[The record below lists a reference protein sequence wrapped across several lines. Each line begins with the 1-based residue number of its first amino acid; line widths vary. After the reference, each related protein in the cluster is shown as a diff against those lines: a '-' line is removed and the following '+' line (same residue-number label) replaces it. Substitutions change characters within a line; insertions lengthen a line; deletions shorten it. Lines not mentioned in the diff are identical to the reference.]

1 MKLHSE
7 GGDAITSIDFKTWS
21 TCFFILF
28 RRVEI
33 DIALI
38 MIKLNIQFLG
48 QKNVQ
53 LYAKIKN

>member
-1 MKLHSE
+1 M
-7 GGDAITSIDFKTWS
+7 
-21 TCFFILF
+21 FFILF

-53 LYAKIKN
+53 LYAKIEN